1 MNIQK
6 KMLNTA
12 EFLGLCVH
20 VNAQRVQGDPINEVY
35 YVNGIQTGVVL
46 KDMQIKFG
54 IGNNTELARVIDISK
69 IELTSTPCIAAP
81 NVVNAILYGN
91 TTNAITEVMVRIF
104 KQEIHAMIE
113 RDFKK
118 RYPMCIVHI
127 AACNG
132 QTGWRVPNK
141 LFGIAHG
148 PLLGGANFHMGV
160 IFHPHLELC
169 MAHGFLQ
176 HASQKK
182 HMTTH

>member
-20 VNAQRVQGDPINEVY
+20 VNAQCVQDDPINEVY

-113 RDFKK
+113 IDFKK
-118 RYPMCIVHI
+118 
-127 AACNG
+127 
-132 QTGWRVPNK
+132 TLSK
-141 LFGIAHG
+141 LYSAHR
-148 PLLGGANFHMGV
+148 
-160 IFHPHLELC
+160 
-169 MAHGFLQ
+169 LQ
-176 HASQKK
+176 SRTSQI
-182 HMTTH
+182 HSMPCT